1 MVAGKAEVF
10 GGAVWGGNPKSEIR
24 VPSATEAQTV
34 VLSRLLDAPLHE
46 EHRNPLDWFVSVAI
60 HAMVVALLILAPLY
74 FTQVIDVHNMQLTY
88 LVTPAVPAAPTPPPP
103 VAAMAI
109 QKVAP
114 RRLVPFNPAKLTA
127 PAIVPSKIVIAHD
140 EPAPDIS
147 EGVVGGITGGVTGG
161 VLGGIIGGTGV
172 AAPVPPPVAAP
183 APAAK
188 PKETLRIGGNVKPP
202 RKLFAPAPNYPPL
215 ARSARIHGDVAI
227 EAVIDEHG
235 NIVNARAVSGPALLI
250 PEALRTVMLW
260 KYEPTYLNGVPYPV
274 TMTVTMT
281 FSLPS

>member
-1 MVAGKAEVF
+1 
-10 GGAVWGGNPKSEIR
+10 
-24 VPSATEAQTV
+24 
-34 VLSRLLDAPLHE
+34 
-46 EHRNPLDWFVSVAI
+46 VAI

-88 LVTPAVPAAPTPPPP
+88 LVTPPVPAAPTPPPP
-103 VAAMAI
+103 APAVAI
-109 QKVAP
+109 QKVVP

-127 PAIVPSKIVIAHD
+127 PALVPSKIVIAHD
-140 EPAPDIS
+140 ELAPDIS
-147 EGVVGGITGGVTGG
+147 GGVVGGIAGGVTGG

-172 AAPVPPPVAAP
+172 AAPAPPPVAAP
-183 APAAK
+183 APVAA
-188 PKETLRIGGNVKPP
+188 PKETLRVGGNVKPP

-235 NIVNARAVSGPALLI
+235 NIVNARAVSGPGLLI